1 MAGVF
6 LGILL
11 AGSGK
16 AVYKRSLILLCN
28 L

>member
-1 MAGVF
+1 MAGFF

-16 AVYKRSLILLCN
+16 AVYKKSLILICN